1 MRCYEN
7 RTRGTTLASRARLA
21 DNFFSRARGLLFTRS
36 LDAGSGLYL
45 VPCKSIHMFGMAY
58 PIDAVFLDR
67 DGIVVGLAENI
78 QPGQVSSYFK
88 TAAGCLELPAGLIG
102 DDYHNDNVEKA
113 AARELEEETGY
124 RASHIQPL
132 GEYCSSPG
140 MVAESFTLVRA
151 TGLSRVGEGGGIEGE
166 DIVVHHVPRADV
178 VSFIEEKR
186 DEGVGIDV
194 RLLLLL
200 GSEYLR

>member
-1 MRCYEN
+1 MWEGRFISAVREGKWEYVR
-7 RTRGTTLASRARLA
+7 RTRGISA
-21 DNFFSRARGLLFTRS
+21 
-36 LDAGSGLYL
+36 
-45 VPCKSIHMFGMAY
+45 
-58 PIDAVFLDR
+58 AV
-67 DGIVVGLAENI
+67 ILAETDEGEI
-78 QPGQVSSYFK
+78 VLVEQFRIPSGRR
-88 TAAGCLELPAGLIG
+88 CLELPAGLIG
-102 DDYHNDNVEKA
+102 DDYGDDNVEKA

-124 RASHIQPL
+124 RADHIQPL
-132 GEYCSSPG
+132 GEYYSSPG

-151 TGLSRVGEGGGIEGE
+151 SGLTKVGEGGGIDGE

-186 DEGVGIDV
+186 DEGVGIAV

>member
-1 MRCYEN
+1 MWEGRFITAVREGHWEYV
-7 RTRGTTLASRARLA
+7 RRSRGIRA
-21 DNFFSRARGLLFTRS
+21 
-36 LDAGSGLYL
+36 
-45 VPCKSIHMFGMAY
+45 
-58 PIDAVFLDR
+58 AV
-67 DGIVVGLAENI
+67 ILAETHEGEI
-78 QPGQVSSYFK
+78 ILVEQDRIPIGRR
-88 TAAGCLELPAGLIG
+88 CLELPAGLVG
-102 DDYHNDNVEKA
+102 DDDENEIGNVEEA

-124 RASHIQPL
+124 RAAHMQPL
-132 GEYCSSPG
+132 GEYYSSPG

-151 TGLSRVGEGGGIEGE
+151 SGLTRVGEGGGVEGE

-178 VSFIEEKR
+178 VSFIEQKR

>member
-1 MRCYEN
+1 MTDAPEVMWEGRFISAVREGKWEYVR
-7 RTRGTTLASRARLA
+7 RTRGISA
-21 DNFFSRARGLLFTRS
+21 
-36 LDAGSGLYL
+36 
-45 VPCKSIHMFGMAY
+45 
-58 PIDAVFLDR
+58 AV
-67 DGIVVGLAENI
+67 ILAETDDGEVVLVEQYRI
-78 QPGQVSSYFK
+78 PIGRR
-88 TAAGCLELPAGLIG
+88 CLELPAGLIG
-102 DDYHNDNVEKA
+102 DDYHDDNVEKA

-124 RASHIQPL
+124 RASRIQPL
-132 GEYCSSPG
+132 GEYYSSPG

-151 TGLSRVGEGGGIEGE
+151 TGLTKVGEGGGIEGE